1 MQITDIKLFKV
12 NHNVIKANGLLVI
25 DGWLKLK
32 FKLING
38 KNGLFV
44 APPSEVYEDKKTQEK
59 KYSNFWEL
67 TGDKETLRELQSEI
81 NEAVVAAYQ
90 GESAGEQG
98 SSPEPDDQ
106 TMNQMRNNNRFAPP
120 TNQSVKKNIPF

>member
-12 NHNVIKANGLLVI
+12 NHKTIKANGLLVV

-32 FKLING
+32 FKLVNG

-59 KYSNFWEL
+59 KYSNFWDLVGEK
-67 TGDKETLRELQSEI
+67 DVLRELQNEM
-81 NEAVVAAYQ
+81 NEAIIAAYSGDNQDNQ
-90 GESAGEQG
+90 GP
-98 SSPEPDDQ
+98 SPELADQ
-106 TMNQMRNNNRFAPP
+106 TMEKMRNNNRFAPP
-120 TNQSVKKNIPF
+120 TNQVAKKNIPF